1 MLKFSVIMSIY
12 KSDVPEYLHI
22 ALESLLNQT
31 RRPDE
36 IVIVGDGPVP
46 AELEQEI
53 ERLPTEGSE
62 AAGSMFNVQGSNALK
77 RVQGSKL
84 HTDSTELTDSI
95 TQTSRFNSQSSIAF
109 GDDCHDSVNQ
119 ASLLTL
125 AAPIILNLQGHETV
139 IRYLPQEKNRGLG
152 AAMAIAVEAAQYP
165 YLARMDS
172 DDICLPDRFEKQMRC
187 FEEDPELSAVG
198 GMITEFVD
206 TPENIVTK
214 RVLPLEDKDI
224 KRFMKSRCG
233 VNHVTVIFKKEDLL
247 KAGNYRSDYRQE
259 DYYLWAR
266 MMKVGC
272 KFRNIPDVVVNVR
285 SGYDQFARRSGW
297 KYYLDHCA
305 IFRYMYREGL
315 ISWGRLAYNYIV
327 RFVVQF
333 LMPNGLRTWVYQH
346 VLRK

>member
-46 AELEQEI
+46 AELEQEVQRLKVKVESLPQPLP
-53 ERLPTEGSE
+53 ERKGEKPTPSP
-62 AAGSMFNVQGSNALK
+62 SLK
-77 RVQGSKL
+77 GRGEDYPPE
-84 HTDSTELTDSI
+84 T
-95 TQTSRFNSQSSIAF
+95 
-109 GDDCHDSVNQ
+109 GNQ
-119 ASLLTL
+119 K
-125 AAPIILNLQGHETV
+125 PETIV
-139 IRYLPQEKNRGLG
+139 TYLPQEKNRGLG

-247 KAGNYRSDYRQE
+247 KAGNYRSDFRQE